1 MRLNE
6 QEMRRLADYIYKR
19 LTQREMIT
27 LKDDEDEV
35 RRRIFEE
42 IEKDIRNEDALDEE
56 VERIIDEHIS
66 KAGEEINRRKLFKM
80 IKSKLARERGIV
92 L

>member
-1 MRLNE
+1 M
-6 QEMRRLADYIYKR
+6 
-19 LTQREMIT
+19 
-27 LKDDEDEV
+27 
-35 RRRIFEE
+35 
-42 IEKDIRNEDALDEE
+42 DEE

>member
-6 QEMRRLADYIYKR
+6 KEMRRLADYIYER

>member
-6 QEMRRLADYIYKR
+6 KEMRRLADYIYER

-56 VERIIDEHIS
+56 VEGIIDEHIS

>member
-1 MRLNE
+1 LRLNE

>member
-1 MRLNE
+1 
-6 QEMRRLADYIYKR
+6 MRRLADYIYKR